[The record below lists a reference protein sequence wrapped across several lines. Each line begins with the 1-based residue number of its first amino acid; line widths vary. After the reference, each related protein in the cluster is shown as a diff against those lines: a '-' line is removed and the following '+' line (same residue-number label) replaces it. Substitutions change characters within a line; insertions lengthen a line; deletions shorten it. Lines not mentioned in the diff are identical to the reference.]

1 MRYRL
6 FFSVAT
12 LGLMYV
18 ACSNQFHAADEP
30 APMTSSAESSKLFEK
45 QIQPLLV
52 KTCGKC
58 HGKNPI
64 NNDLDFV
71 NFGTAKEILAKP
83 KVLTDIAGRLSAGA
97 WC

>member
-12 LGLMYV
+12 LGLV
-18 ACSNQFHAADEP
+18 CAAWASHFHAADEP
-30 APMTSSAESSKLFEK
+30 APKTISAESSKLFEK

-58 HGKNPI
+58 HQKQ
-64 NNDLDFV
+64 
-71 NFGTAKEILAKP
+71 
-83 KVLTDIAGRLSAGA
+83 
-97 WC
+97 